1 MKQQATVEKLA
12 NELTEARATYQ
23 QLKRQVYDLGCRTSR
38 MYRTLDELRRG
49 ENERGI
55 NEQKRIHE

>member
-38 MYRTLDELRRG
+38 MYKTLDELRAEAGKAPTNGGIR
-49 ENERGI
+49 ER
-55 NEQKRIHE
+55 